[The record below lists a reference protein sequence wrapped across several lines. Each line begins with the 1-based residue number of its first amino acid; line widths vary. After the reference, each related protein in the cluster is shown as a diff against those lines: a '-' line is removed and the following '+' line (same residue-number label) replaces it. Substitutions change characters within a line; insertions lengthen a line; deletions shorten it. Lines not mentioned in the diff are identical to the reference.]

1 MIRPRVSVIIPVYN
15 TGNYLDEALM
25 SLKKQTLN
33 DIEVI
38 AIDDGSTDNSAEIL
52 QEWSSKLDMVILTKK
67 NAGQA
72 AARNDGLD
80 IAAGD
85 YIYFLDSDDWIDPD
99 TLETCVTECDRNNL
113 DFVFFDAVSFTGDGK
128 ILESQNKWF
137 DYHRGAQY
145 PHAQP
150 GPVVMNDMLRRKL
163 YRCSVCMSLFRRTF
177 LMKNAIRFKDG
188 IIHEDELFSA
198 LAYFNAD
205 RVKGLSREFYH
216 RRIHDDSTMTRVF
229 SKKNV
234 DGYLAVAK
242 DVQREGR
249 RPECWTVRKKLVS
262 SYMLS
267 LMHNGGKL
275 DFKTK
280 CRIAFEILFK
290 YPYAF
295 KLKPFTSFLFKKGR
309 LL

>member
-15 TGNYLDEALM
+15 TGKYLEKALM
-25 SLKKQTLN
+25 SLKEQTLSN
-33 DIEVI
+33 IEVI

-52 QEWSSKLDMVILTKK
+52 QEWTSKLDMIVLTKK

-72 AARNDGLD
+72 SARNDGLD

-99 TLETCVTECDRNNL
+99 TLESCVTECDKNNL
-113 DFVFFDAVSFTGDGK
+113 DFVFFDAVSFNADGQ
-128 ILESQNKWF
+128 IPESKDKWF
-137 DYHRGAQY
+137 DYHRGALY

-150 GPVVMNDMLRRKL
+150 GPVVMSDMLSRKL

-177 LMKNAIRFKDG
+177 LMKNALRFKDG

-205 RVKGLSREFYH
+205 RVKGLPREFYH

-234 DGYLAVAK
+234 EGYLTVAK
-242 DVQREGR
+242 DVRREGR
-249 RPECWTVRKKLVS
+249 RPECLTVRRNLIS
-262 SYMLS
+262 NYMLS

-275 DFKTK
+275 DFWTK
-280 CRIAFEILFK
+280 CRIAFAILCK
-290 YPYAF
+290 YPYSF
-295 KLKPFTSFLFKKGR
+295 KLRPFISFLFKKGR
-309 LL
+309 P